1 MKRRIVISLIVCA
14 AFLVITSSFFA
25 LKWYIYSSGY
35 PGIDTPLFISA
46 DVTKVPAEE
55 DIKVSAYPPT
65 DLRPH
70 GSDANQIRELDLNDI
85 EKGWIINQYNGNCR
99 LLFEVNDAAMENIW
113 DYEID
118 HANHYYYAETVPKS
132 RLKVTDTLSIL
143 HDDKTDPF
151 VQEKQPHFLSHSV
164 DMKIAEHRMIRS
176 CIRSAAIVNG
186 VFIVLVILFNII
198 LSILKNPHWKGI
210 NHS

>member
-35 PGIDTPLFISA
+35 HGIDTPLFVSVN
-46 DVTKVPAEE
+46 VTKVPAEE
-55 DIKVSAYPPT
+55 DIKVTAYPPT

-70 GSDANQIRELDLNDI
+70 GSDLNQIKELNLNDI
-85 EKGWIINQYNGNCR
+85 DKGWIINQYNGNCR

-118 HANHYYYAETVPKS
+118 HANHYYYAEIVPKS
-132 RLKVTDTLSIL
+132 RLEVTDPFSIL

-151 VQEKQPHFLSHSV
+151 AQEEQPHFLSHSV
-164 DMKIAEHRMIRS
+164 DMEISEHRMIRS
-176 CIRSAAIVNG
+176 CIRPAAIVNG
-186 VFIVLVILFNII
+186 VFIVLVLLFNLVLTLIKKA
-198 LSILKNPHWKGI
+198 SR
-210 NHS
+210 

>member
-14 AFLVITSSFFA
+14 VFFVITSAFFA

-35 PGIDTPLFISA
+35 HGIDTPLFVSVN
-46 DVTKVPAEE
+46 VTKVPAEE
-55 DIKVSAYPPT
+55 DIKVTAYPPG

-70 GSDANQIRELDLNDI
+70 GSDPNQIRELNLNDI
-85 EKGWIINQYNGNCR
+85 EKGWIINLYNGNCR

-118 HANHYYYAETVPKS
+118 HANHYYYAEIVPKS
-132 RLKVTDTLSIL
+132 RLEVTDPFSIL

-151 VQEKQPHFLSHSV
+151 AQEEKPHFLSHSV
-164 DMKIAEHRMIRS
+164 DMEISEHRMIRS
-176 CIRSAAIVNG
+176 CIRPAAIVNG
-186 VFIVLVILFNII
+186 VFIVLVLLFNLVLTLIKKA
-198 LSILKNPHWKGI
+198 SR
-210 NHS
+210 